1 MAESTGLFNNLRFK
15 ITLYILIGA
24 IVFSGVIIA
33 VTSSFLGDT
42 LQKSLEEQGRIIAGS
57 IAELAAEKLIE
68 EDVVGLKKILEKY
81 RYYLSNEYILIVD
94 ADYAVVS
101 DTYNGQLPAEL
112 SSGPETNAIYE
123 NYDFSSGEV
132 YSVTPNKVQEREVY
146 DITYPIKDGLLG
158 FVRVGLRKSF
168 IDEQINRTLLLI
180 GAVIAIGTLIIILVA
195 LAVITVQVTRPVIKL
210 TEAANEISMGNFNA
224 PIEVKAKNELQVLA
238 VAIDRMKESL
248 KTSLT
253 RLKTKS
259 TIGRF

>member
-1 MAESTGLFNNLRFK
+1 MTPYN
-15 ITLYILIGA
+15 
-24 IVFSGVIIA
+24 V
-33 VTSSFLGDT
+33 
-42 LQKSLEEQGRIIAGS
+42 QG
-57 IAELAAEKLIE
+57 E
-68 EDVVGLKKILEKY
+68 
-81 RYYLSNEYILIVD
+81 
-94 ADYAVVS
+94 
-101 DTYNGQLPAEL
+101 
-112 SSGPETNAIYE
+112 
-123 NYDFSSGEV
+123 
-132 YSVTPNKVQEREVY
+132 EVY

-168 IDEQINRTLLLI
+168 VDEQINRTLLYI
-180 GAVIAIGTLIIILVA
+180 GAVIAFGTLIIILVA

-210 TEAANEISMGNFNA
+210 TEAANEISMGNFNT

>member
-94 ADYAVVS
+94 ADYSVVS
-101 DTYNGQLPAEL
+101 DTYNGQLPVEL
-112 SSGPETNAIYE
+112 SPGPQSNAVYA
-123 NYDFSSGEV
+123 NYDFSSGEA
-132 YSVTPNKVQEREVY
+132 YSVTPNNIQGEEVY

-168 IDEQINRTLLLI
+168 VDEQINRTLLYI

-210 TEAANEISMGNFNA
+210 TEAANEISMGNFNT